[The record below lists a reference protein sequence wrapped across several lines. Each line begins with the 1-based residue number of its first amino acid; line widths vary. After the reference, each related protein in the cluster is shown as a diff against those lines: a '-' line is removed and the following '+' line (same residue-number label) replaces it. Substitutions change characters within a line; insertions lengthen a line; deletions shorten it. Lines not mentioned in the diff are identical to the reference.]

1 MCGIVAY
8 FGQKTAQPILIEGL
22 KRLEYRGYDSA
33 GICLVEEDDSFNIFK
48 TSGRISALEEQLPH
62 PANTAS
68 IGIGHTRW
76 ATHGKPNT
84 INAHPHVDYTG
95 KICLVHNGI
104 IENYTTLKKWLLKE
118 GCTFQSETDTEVL
131 TNLIGYFYANQKTKD
146 GKQAP
151 ENCHRFEWAVQQALN
166 EVHGTYGLAILCSD
180 CPDMMIGVKKGSPLI
195 LGVGE
200 NEYIIASD
208 AAAIVEHTTQAIY
221 LSDGEMVTV
230 GDNGFYTKTIS
241 NQQVQK
247 ELKEI
252 EISLDQIELEGF
264 DHYMQKEI
272 AEQPKAIETCLGG
285 RIDLKNGRVI
295 LGGLQ
300 NYFRELTRAKRFIVT
315 ACGTAWHAGIVGEFL
330 LEQLA
335 RIPVE
340 VEYASEF
347 RYRNPILEEGT
358 AVIAISQSGETA
370 DTLAAIE
377 LAKERG
383 SLALGIVN
391 VVGSTIARTTDAGVY
406 LRVGPEIG
414 VASTKAFT
422 AQVAV
427 LAMLAIELG
436 RRRHLSCDV
445 AQQLLNDLVRIPDKV
460 ASIMGQSEYIKQI
473 AAANIDKHNWLFLG
487 RGFNYPVALEGAL
500 KLKEISYIH
509 AEGLPAA
516 EMKHGPIALITD
528 QMPAVFIATRCSQYE
543 KILGNIQEVRA
554 RGGKTIVVATEGD
567 EHIRAFADHLIY
579 VPDVCEPL
587 QPMVTVVPLQ
597 LLAYHA
603 AVLKGYDVDKPRN
616 LAKSVTVE

>member
-8 FGQKTAQPILIEGL
+8 FGNKPAQPILIEGL

-33 GICLVEEDDSFNIFK
+33 GIALLENGAFHLTKS
-48 TSGRISALEEQLPH
+48 TGRISNLEEMLSGRVS
-62 PANTAS
+62 PAV

-76 ATHGKPNT
+76 ATHGRPNQV
-84 INAHPHVDYTG
+84 NAHPHLDYTG
-95 KICLVHNGI
+95 KIAVVHNGI
-104 IENYTTLKKWLLKE
+104 IENYATLKKWLLKE
-118 GCTFQSETDTEVL
+118 GCTFRSETDTEVIA
-131 TNLIGYFYANQKTKD
+131 NLIGYFYEKHHDRNGQP
-146 GKQAP
+146 AP
-151 ENCHRFEWAVQQALN
+151 SGNRFEWAVQQALS
-166 EVHGTYGLAILCSD
+166 EIYGTYGLAILCAD
-180 CPDMMIGVKKGSPLI
+180 RPDILIGAKKGSPLI
-195 LGVGE
+195 LGVGK
-200 NEYIIASD
+200 NEYLIASD
-208 AAAIVEHTTQAIY
+208 AAAIVKHTTQAIY
-221 LSDGEMVTV
+221 LADGEIVIA
-230 GDNGFYTKTIS
+230 GRHGFHTKTLD
-241 NQQVQK
+241 NEDVQK

-252 EISLDQIELEGF
+252 EISLDQIEREGF

-473 AAANIDKHNWLFLG
+473 AAANIDKPNWLFLG